1 MNSTKED
8 KKTTTSKIHD
18 EWDFFMNFSKDFNSY
33 NIFVMSIAVIVLRN
47 NVGDNPP
54 VVIDIMLCILALL
67 LLIVAVG
74 KLISITVY
82 TPDE

>member
-8 KKTTTSKIHD
+8 KKTITSKIRD

>member
-1 MNSTKED
+1 MNSIKED
-8 KKTTTSKIHD
+8 KKTTTSKIRD